1 MEFKMTT
8 LLRRFRPSQ
17 AVALSFSLIIFVGTS
32 LLSLP
37 VSRTDGKFGMGLDQ
51 LFTTVSALCVTGLAV
66 VDTETYWTS
75 IGHFVILALIKVGGF
90 GIMAFTGLLALLVV
104 NKLSMRATA
113 FSSEEHRALKSGDI
127 KSLLIR
133 IALVGFV
140 IEALSTLILM
150 GQFRI
155 KYGYELSDAFWYGLF
170 HSVSAFNNAGFG
182 LYSDS
187 LIRFNADPIV
197 LFTLCTE
204 IILGSLGFPV
214 LLEIGRH
221 VIQKTKSQSL
231 GIDRISLNRWSLT
244 SRIVIAGSAI
254 LLVGGFVYFA
264 ALEWN
269 NPNSIGQMPAWQ
281 KLMNAFVLS
290 VMPRTAG
297 FNAVDIGALTHESW
311 LGMDILMF
319 IGGGSGG
326 TSGGIKIGTMA
337 VLIFIVISEIRNT
350 RAVNI
355 GKRRLPRSIHR
366 EAITLLFLYGFLL
379 IAATLLLQLT
389 TEFTTDQI
397 LFEVSS
403 ALGTAGLS
411 TGITA
416 KLPAFAQVVIIILMF
431 LGRVGPALV
440 ASSLAVRI
448 GKGFTQYPKERPTIG

>member
-1 MEFKMTT
+1 MAELFQ
-8 LLRRFRPSQ
+8 RFRPSQ
-17 AVALSFSLIIFVGTS
+17 VIALSFTLIIFLGTS
-32 LLSLP
+32 LLALP
-37 VSRTDGKFGMGLDQ
+37 FSRTDGKFGLGLDQ

-75 IGHFVILALIKVGGF
+75 IGHLVILALIKVGGF

-104 NKLSMRATA
+104 NRLSMRASSY
-113 FSSEEHRALKSGDI
+113 SSEEHRALKSGDI
-127 KSLLIR
+127 KTLLIR
-133 IALVGFV
+133 IAVVGFM
-140 IEALSTLILM
+140 IETLGTAILM
-150 GQFRI
+150 LRLI
-155 KYGYELSDAFWYGLF
+155 SKYGYDIPDAFWHSLF
-170 HSVSAFNNAGFG
+170 HSVSAFNNAGFS
-182 LYSDS
+182 LYSDN
-187 LIRFNADPIV
+187 LVRFNADAV
-197 LFTLCTE
+197 VMLTLCGE

-221 VIQKTKSQSL
+221 LVRKAKSKPL
-231 GIDRISLNRWSLT
+231 GADRIFLTRWSLT
-244 SRIVIAGSAI
+244 SRIVIFGSAI
-254 LLVGGFVYFA
+254 LLFGGFIFFS

-269 NPNSIGQMPAWQ
+269 NPNSLGSMPTWQ
-281 KLMNAFVLS
+281 KLLNAFVLS

-297 FNAVDIGALTHESW
+297 FNAIDISSLTHESW

-337 VLIFIVISEIRNT
+337 VLIFIVISEVRNT

-379 IAATLLLQLT
+379 IAATLLLQLST
-389 TEFTTDQI
+389 DFTTDQI

-411 TGITA
+411 TGITSH
-416 KLPAFAQVVIIILMF
+416 LPPFAEIIIILLMF
-431 LGRVGPALV
+431 LGRVGPTLV
-440 ASSLAVRI
+440 ASSLAVKI
-448 GKGFTQYPKERPTIG
+448 GKGYTQYPKERPTIG